1 MAKLDEYK
9 KALLTHPDQEQY
21 LKENS
26 CLPGPRSNLELLYA
40 FIEISDFTFVES
52 ILKRK
57 QEVLPVNNPDE
68 FVSCCAVAACGKHIL
83 EGKNDLI
90 TILRNFASDERW
102 RIRESAAM
110 ALQHLGKYSFE
121 KMKAVSLGWETG
133 NYYEQRAIAAGFCEP
148 PILKTRDIIDHTLG
162 ILQTITLNISEKP
175 DNATSSYK
183 TLVQALCYCW
193 SVAIIPDPVK
203 GKAAFERLFENTGNP
218 DIKKIIK
225 ENLKK
230 NRLIKLDKEWVN
242 SLTKKINAV

>member
-1 MAKLDEYK
+1 MAKLDDYK
-9 KALLTHPDQEQY
+9 KALLNHPDQEQY

-40 FIEISDFTFVES
+40 FIEISDFAFVDA

-57 QEVLPVNNPDE
+57 QEVLPVNNPEE

-83 EGKNDLI
+83 EGKNGLI
-90 TILRNFASDERW
+90 AVLRVFASDERW
-102 RIRESAAM
+102 RIRESVAM
-110 ALQHLGKYSFE
+110 ALQHIGKTSFE
-121 KMKAVSLGWETG
+121 RMKTVSLGWERG

-148 PILKTRDIIDHTLG
+148 VLLKSSEIIDHTLYV
-162 ILQTITLNISEKP
+162 LQIITLNISKNP
-175 DNATSSYK
+175 DTTSSSYK

-193 SVAIIPDPVK
+193 SVAIISDWSK
-203 GKAAFERLFENTGNP
+203 GRPAFEKLYEFITNP
-218 DIKKIIK
+218 DIKKIIR

-242 SLTKKINAV
+242 SMSQKLN